1 MVYSVK
7 YVTATTVKYD
17 SNHNLIITLG
27 TDSVTNF
34 FLTINKINSQ
44 IKLSKMKKFFFMLV
58 SLLLVTGTAV
68 NAQDKIQ
75 LKDRIHQKDH
85 LMLHDGSCL
94 LVNAGVST
102 KLTTPLKLNNGTI
115 VNPDGS
121 YQLQNQQKLQLRDGE
136 CLDMN
141 GARYLNQGKFNKRVM
156 MTNKQ
161 IEKVRTNATNQ
172 NRPANTSG
180 GRRGRN

>member
-1 MVYSVK
+1 
-7 YVTATTVKYD
+7 
-17 SNHNLIITLG
+17 
-27 TDSVTNF
+27 
-34 FLTINKINSQ
+34 
-44 IKLSKMKKFFFMLV
+44 MKKYFFMLV
-58 SLLLVTGTAV
+58 SLLLVTGTV
-68 NAQDKIQ
+68 LTAQDKIQ
-75 LKDRIHQKDH
+75 IKDRIHQEDH
-85 LMLHDGSCL
+85 IMLKDGSCL

-102 KLTTPLKLNNGTI
+102 KLATPLKLNNGIT

-161 IEKVRTNATNQ
+161 IEKVRTNAANQ
-172 NRPANTSG
+172 NRPAIKSG

>member
-1 MVYSVK
+1 
-7 YVTATTVKYD
+7 
-17 SNHNLIITLG
+17 
-27 TDSVTNF
+27 
-34 FLTINKINSQ
+34 
-44 IKLSKMKKFFFMLV
+44 MLA
-58 SLLLVTGTAV
+58 SLLLVTGTV
-68 NAQDKIQ
+68 VTAQDKIQ
-75 LKDRIHQKDH
+75 IKDRIHQEDH

-102 KLTTPLKLNNGTI
+102 RLTTPLKLTNGTT

-141 GARYLNQGKFNKRVM
+141 GARYLNQAKFNKRVM

-161 IEKVRTNATNQ
+161 IEKVRTNAANQ
-172 NRPANTSG
+172 NRPGNKSG
-180 GRRGRN
+180 GRGGRN